1 MGDTA
6 EILKAAHEI
15 FDGGDLAVTVD
26 ERGLG
31 MAYAIPRGLE
41 DTVIESYGPWHEAE
55 MKQVFYKHSSIVQSV
70 LAEIQ
75 LIMSWRYS
83 DAEQYIIEA
92 YLTSKVISLDPT
104 ANAKIRV
111 RFDNPQ
117 LYDYELEAY
126 EIPFWVEVYFDPVGS
141 DSTTIYRG
149 VIRADGTGTFDEY

>member
-6 EILKAAHEI
+6 DILKATHEI
-15 FDGGDLAVTVD
+15 FNGGDVAVTID

-41 DTVIESYGPWHEAE
+41 NVVVDSYGPWHDAE
-55 MKQVFYKHSSIVQSV
+55 MKQVFYKQSSIVGSV

-92 YLTSKVISLDPT
+92 YLTNNIISLDPT
-104 ANAKIRV
+104 VTVKIRV

-126 EIPFWVEVYFDPVGS
+126 EIPFLVEVYFDPIGS
-141 DSTTIYRG
+141 NSTTIYRG
-149 VIRADGTGTFDEY
+149 VIRADGTGTFDQY

>member
-6 EILKAAHEI
+6 DILKATHEI
-15 FDGGDLAVTVD
+15 FNGGDVAVTVD

-31 MAYAIPRGLE
+31 MAYAVPRGLE
-41 DTVIESYGPWHEAE
+41 DTVIDSYGPWHDAE
-55 MKQVFYKHSSIVQSV
+55 MKQVFYRDSAIVQSV

-83 DAEQYIIEA
+83 VAQQYIVET
-92 YLTSKVISLDPT
+92 YLTSNVISIDPT
-104 ANAKIRV
+104 VTVKIRV

-117 LYDYELEAY
+117 LYDFDLEAY
-126 EIPFWVEVYFDPVGS
+126 EIPFWIEVYFDPIGS

-149 VIRADGTGTFDEY
+149 VIRADGTGTFDQY